1 MIRLDRLLVDRGLGS
16 RTEVQKLIKFGR
28 IELDGKVMRS
38 PKVKVPLDS
47 VPIYDGEPLAPSPL
61 LYAFHKPADVLCASR
76 DRWGRMTLTEVVP
89 HSIQRQHH
97 PVGRLDFETTGLL
110 LYSREGSLTQRLLH
124 PKRKVE
130 RVYRAKVA
138 SPIQPELVDRLAAG
152 VETAEG
158 VHTAHVVQFEG
169 DTLELIVTEGRH
181 RMVRRMLNNAGYPV
195 LSLTRIRF
203 GTIELGDLEEGR
215 TRPVTDEELTALLG
229 S

>member
-28 IELDGKVMRS
+28 IELNGEVVRS
-38 PKVKVPLDS
+38 PKLKVPSDS
-47 VPIYDGEPLAPSPL
+47 VPYYDGEPLAPSPL
-61 LYAFHKPADVLCASR
+61 LYAFHKPAEVLCASR
-76 DRWGRMTLTEVVP
+76 DRWGRLTLTEVVP
-89 HSIQRQHH
+89 VSIQRQHH

-110 LYSREGSLTQRLLH
+110 LYSRDGSLTQRLLH

-138 SPIQPELVDRLAAG
+138 NPVQPELVDRLAAG

-158 VHTAHVVQFEG
+158 MHTAQITEFEG

-195 LSLTRIRF
+195 LSLTRVRF
-203 GTIELGDLEEGR
+203 GTIKLGDLEEGH
-215 TRPVTDEELTALLG
+215 TRPVTDAELATLLG
-229 S
+229 T